1 MGTKEDP
8 IDLQFE
14 DAEEEEDAK
23 PAATAD
29 ASPPRDN
36 SISRKRARDEDP
48 QDDETTAAAAA
59 AAIETSAVGSGS
71 KNNIPA
77 IAKARL
83 SKWAARLFDPDRPRG
98 LIEPP
103 QTIPLNDEFLQAF
116 GQREKETDE
125 ARGITLE
132 IEQQIIE
139 DEDATAN
146 SAGNEE
152 EQPAADGGGSN
163 KQRKVKI
170 RNIKFEVTA
179 TELENVCS
187 QFGVVELSKLMM
199 NEQNGALNSGLAY
212 VTFEQAAAA
221 TACAELLTQIAG
233 RPVTVTFAPTHGSG
247 SAAKSHKTNRY
258 WQSSSADGGADGAT
272 TLVRDLSTKC
282 FRCGGVGHMA
292 ADCTNA
298 PRVKPCP
305 LCASTRHDLRS
316 CPNRVVCFHC
326 GVPGHVSRDCRVPR
340 GAGMARV
347 ICTVCFRTGHHHK
360 TQCRQWQQG
369 GGGGGRGQQQPPPPP
384 SVQAAVCLTC
394 GQTGHYLC
402 RGLKWFYG
410 LEGVSCSNCGR
421 AGHIRAFC
429 QRPSLDE
436 CARDDSLVRQELERA
451 ATVSSVEESIIEAN
465 SRRGSSSS
473 NNNPPQQNP
482 GGGRNGNRAY
492 SNNNGNG
499 NPQYSQAPPQ
509 ERGRQLRD
517 DDKKQQKYRRFH
529 SMPPPPRDGRNND
542 NRQGASRWGPKQSP
556 QKRKR

>member
-1 MGTKEDP
+1 MGTKEET

-14 DAEEEEDAK
+14 DADEEEEDAK
-23 PAATAD
+23 PAAAAG
-29 ASPPRDN
+29 ASPPVDN
-36 SISRKRARDEDP
+36 SIRRKRARDED
-48 QDDETTAAAAA
+48 QHDETTAAAAA
-59 AAIETSAVGSGS
+59 AAAVETSSGG
-71 KNNIPA
+71 NNNTIPA
-77 IAKARL
+77 MAKARL

-103 QTIPLNDEFLQAF
+103 KTIPLNDEFLQAF
-116 GQREKETDE
+116 GQREKETDQ

-132 IEQQIIE
+132 IEQQIE
-139 DEDATAN
+139 DEDEGDAAAN
-146 SAGNEE
+146 AAGTEE
-152 EQPAADGGGSN
+152 EQPAADGGTN

-170 RNIKFEVTA
+170 RNIKFEVTTA
-179 TELENVCS
+179 ELENVCS
-187 QFGVVELSKLMM
+187 QFGVVELTKLMM

-221 TACAELLTQIAG
+221 QACAEQLTQIAG
-233 RPVTVTFAPTHGSG
+233 RPVTVTFAPTHQG

-258 WQSSSADGGADGAT
+258 WQTSSADGTNNPGG
-272 TLVRDLSTKC
+272 TLLLRDLSTKC

-298 PRVKPCP
+298 PQVKPCP
-305 LCASTRHDLRS
+305 LCASTRHDLRT

-340 GAGMARV
+340 GAAASRV

-360 TQCRQWQQG
+360 TQCRQWQG
-369 GGGGGRGQQQPPPPP
+369 GPPPPP

-394 GQTGHYLC
+394 GKTGHYLC

-451 ATVSSVEESIIEAN
+451 AAVSSVEETIVAAN
-465 SRRGSSSS
+465 SRRGGSSSS
-473 NNNPPQQNP
+473 NLPQQNS
-482 GGGRNGNRAY
+482 GGGQNGNRAY
-492 SNNNGNG
+492 SNGDG
-499 NPQYSQAPPQ
+499 NPGYSQPPPQ
-509 ERGRQLRD
+509 ERGRRARD
-517 DDKKQQKYRRFH
+517 DDRKQTPYRRFH
-529 SMPPPPRDGRNND
+529 SMPPRDGRNNN
-542 NRQGASRWGPKQSP
+542 NRPGASRWGPKQSP